1 MCDIYLN
8 LELMRADLKYIFQY
22 YSLHSRHLVEGGH
35 DAFCSYAAV
44 LPAAERHF
52 KRSEEAGAVD
62 DCSSCFHSRSYFEN
76 TQLERPNFE
85 ALAISMASSSVSK
98 PMMETT
104 GPKIS
109 MSFATSAVLGISV
122 ITVGS

>member
-1 MCDIYLN
+1 MDKPVHEVIHGSCMLQVTDRSAIYKDGANPRHLNAGGLPQMCDIYLN

-62 DCSSCFHSRSYFEN
+62 DCSSCFHSRSYFEG
-76 TQLERPNFE
+76 TFLIF
-85 ALAISMASSSVSK
+85 
-98 PMMETT
+98 
-104 GPKIS
+104 
-109 MSFATSAVLGISV
+109 
-122 ITVGS
+122 